1 MNKDEVTDWLAVTLP
16 KHNVLLP
23 SVTAVTE
30 NLLRASGLDFLAVTG
45 RVKTLESAVEKIKS
59 KGYSDPVRQMT
70 DITGIR
76 IIVFF
81 ESQVDEVS
89 KIINDS
95 FAVDAS
101 NSSDRKNVLKV
112 NQNGYRSVHFV
123 CDLGAERSKLPE
135 YEGLGGLK
143 FEFQVRT
150 VLQHAWAELAHDG
163 SYKFSGKLPT
173 AVERKLFLYAGMLE
187 LADRGFDE
195 LAKEIEAYKAEVNLR
210 LGAGNL
216 DMEVNSIN
224 LVEFISAWA
233 DENKISIDLVGERD
247 AKADLVEEL
256 REFGV
261 ASLAQLKELIPGDY
275 AAKAIQ
281 YGIAATIYGV
291 VRDWMLISNWREY
304 HSGVKY
310 NWELTPF
317 DDLEL
322 LRYYLKDDV
331 SEFES
336 KFSGEHYDYG
346 FQGNDNHD

>member
-1 MNKDEVTDWLAVTLP
+1 MNQNEVTDWLAIILP
-16 KHNVLLP
+16 KHNILLP

-30 NLLRASGLDFLAVTG
+30 SLLRASNLDFLSVAG
-45 RVKTLESAVEKIKS
+45 RVKTLESAVEKIKR
-59 KGYSDPVRQMT
+59 KGYSDPARQMT
-70 DITGIR
+70 DITGVR

-89 KIINDS
+89 KIITDS

-101 NSSDRKNVLKV
+101 HSSDKKNILKV

-195 LAKEIEAYKAEVNLR
+195 LAKEIEDYKAEVNLS

-233 DENKISIDLVGERD
+233 EENKINIDLVGERD

-256 REFGV
+256 RTFGV
-261 ASLAQLKELIPGDY
+261 ASLAQLKELIPSDY
-275 AAKAIQ
+275 AVKARE
-281 YGIAATIYGV
+281 YGVKTTIYGV
-291 VRDWMLISNWREY
+291 VRDWMLISDWRAY
-304 HSGVKY
+304 HGGVKY

-317 DDLEL
+317 DDLDL
-322 LRYYLKDDV
+322 LRHYLKEDV

-336 KFSGEHYDYG
+336 KFSGGDYNYG
-346 FQGNDNHD
+346 FEGENTHD